1 MMEPG
6 KSSRESTA
14 PFHRI
19 RVHPVALSAHMW
31 GQPFYSLGCLI
42 AYSRHYRQGRLNDYF
57 LLGKVG
63 LWNDTNMAD
72 LLQQAGKSPPA
83 IYLLSSYTWNH
94 ALCMRFADALKQV
107 SPRSLI
113 IIGGPNIPR
122 AEKPS
127 AEFLLDNPCIDIIG
141 RGEGEVTLA
150 ELLEVLAAQS
160 WPRNTSVDLSAVAG
174 ISWRRSL
181 SGLAV
186 AQCEPK
192 VVRNPDRA
200 RAESLDDFPSPYLS
214 GEFSD
219 WFVPGI
225 KRQLVTIL
233 ETNRG
238 CPYGCTFCDWGAA
251 TLQKIKK
258 FPMEKIKQEIDYIF
272 DGTEVGIFCADA
284 NFGIFERDVEIAD
297 YLARKSLQDQCG
309 YRFHATYAKHP
320 TEKLARIIRLFR
332 ESGLAKAGCIS
343 IQTRDPVSLAAI
355 ERSNIKNEKYD
366 TLIAMFNRERMPLSS
381 ELMIGLPGQ
390 TYGSYKEDMQFFVDR
405 KIHVQTYRTSVMP
418 NAPMADP
425 VYMAKYGIK
434 VGADDRIF
442 STLSA
447 PQDAYQHMV
456 DLFVAYQLMIGCGVG
471 KYLGFYL
478 QLEHGIKVMDMIEI
492 WLDES
497 VRADAY
503 PISAW
508 ARSNMLKTHAENPD
522 AMLIYWGVDAVR
534 VFHHLEAFYG
544 EIIAMLESRC
554 GKSLASPAL
563 AVVLQVQQAVM
574 PKENVRTPFSLA
586 LSHDYLA
593 WYQQVLDATSLDE
606 LADTLVPLSDFP
618 PALFTVP
625 RQARRWKKLSFGRIN
640 SFENEW
646 ELKNPLSLY

>member
-1 MMEPG
+1 MMASD
-6 KSSRESTA
+6 KRSQESVA

-19 RVHPVALSAHMW
+19 HVHPVALSAHMW
-31 GQPFYSLGCLI
+31 GQPFYSLGCLS
-42 AYSRHYRQGRLNDYF
+42 AYSRHYKQGALNDYF
-57 LLGKVG
+57 RIGKVG
-63 LWNDTNMAD
+63 LWNDTSMLD
-72 LLQQAGKSPPA
+72 LLQQASKAPPA

-94 ALCMRFADALKQV
+94 ALCMQFSDALKQI
-107 SPRSLI
+107 SPRSLV

-127 AEFLLDNPCIDIIG
+127 TDFLLDNSCIDIMG

-150 ELLEVLAAQS
+150 ELLEVLAKQC
-160 WPRNTSVDLSAVAG
+160 WPRNPDPDLSAVTG
-174 ISWRRSL
+174 ISWRRPL
-181 SGLAV
+181 SGVSAGGRG
-186 AQCEPK
+186 AEI
-192 VVRNPDRA
+192 VRNPDRA
-200 RAESLDDFPSPYLS
+200 RAENLDDFPSPYLS

-219 WFVPGI
+219 WFTPEV

-272 DGTEVGIFCADA
+272 SGTEVGIFCADA

-297 YLARKSLQDQCG
+297 YMARKSLQDRCG
-309 YRFHATYAKHP
+309 YRLHATYAKHP
-320 TEKLARIIRLFR
+320 TEKLARIIHLFR

-343 IQTRDPVSLAAI
+343 IQTRDPISLEAI

-366 TLIAMFNRERMPLSS
+366 TLIAMFNQERMPLSS

-390 TYGSYKEDMQFFVDR
+390 TYASYKDDLQFFVDR

-418 NAPMADP
+418 NAPMADTA
-425 VYMAKYGIK
+425 YMAKYGIE
-434 VGADDRIF
+434 VGLDDRIV
-442 STLSA
+442 STFSA
-447 PQDAYQHMV
+447 PKKAYQRMV
-456 DLFVAYQLMIGCGVG
+456 QLFVAYQLMIGCGVG
-471 KYLGFYL
+471 KYLGYYL
-478 QLEHGIKVMDMIEI
+478 QLEHDIKIMDMIEI
-492 WLDES
+492 WLEES
-497 VRADAY
+497 VQADRY

-508 ARSNMLKTHAENPD
+508 ASQNMLKTNADNPD

-534 VFHHLEAFYG
+534 VFHELESFYG
-544 EIIAMLESRC
+544 EIIAMLESRY
-554 GKSLASPAL
+554 GKSLACPAL
-563 AVVLQVQQAVM
+563 AAVLQVQQAVM
-574 PKENVRTPFSLA
+574 PKENIQTPFSLD
-586 LSHDYLA
+586 LRHDYLA

-606 LADTLVPLSDFP
+606 RSDALVPLADFP
-618 PALFTVP
+618 PARFTVP
-625 RQARRWKKLSFGRIN
+625 RQVRRWKKLSFGRIN